1 MAAGTLLG
9 WTSPTEILVVTPDD
23 NKSFVGEYPFTIDK
37 EEWSWVGSSATLGA
51 AVMVFIIGTVV
62 NILGRKNTMLLLIV
76 PFVIGWA
83 LVIWAVNLPMLLVGR
98 VMLGIAGGSFCIT
111 APMYTAEIAQKEIR
125 GSLGS
130 YFQLMLTVGILF
142 VYAVGAGVSV
152 FVLSI
157 ICGIIP
163 LLFGAIFVFM
173 PETPYYLIS
182 KNRTEDAIKSLQWL
196 RGSQYDY
203 TQELAEMQAE
213 NEHRKKEKIPMMQIF
228 TSKATVRALYISFGL
243 MVFQQM
249 SGINAVIFYTTI
261 IFDEA
266 NVVIDPSVATIIVGV
281 MQVIATF
288 VSTMVVDKLGRRILL
303 LMSVSIMG
311 LCTILLGVF
320 FYLSDQNKDNV
331 ADLGWLPIVSMC
343 IFIVMFSLGFGP
355 IPWMM
360 IGEIFAPEVKG
371 IAGSAAGSF
380 NWILAFV
387 ITKTFTNMRDAMGTS
402 GAFWLFSAFSIVGT
416 VFVFFVIPE
425 TKGKTLSEIQKLL
438 AGEKENKTDNSSGV
452 VNAKL

>member
-1 MAAGTLLG
+1 M
-9 WTSPTEILVVTPDD
+9 
-23 NKSFVGEYPFTIDK
+23 GEYPFSIDK

-62 NILGRKNTMLLLIV
+62 NILGRKNTMLLLII

-213 NEHRKKEKIPMMQIF
+213 NEQRKNAKIPMMQIF

-266 NVVIDPSVATIIVGV
+266 NVDIDPSVATIIVGV

-303 LMSVSIMG
+303 LLSVSIMG
-311 LCTILLGVF
+311 VCTILLGVF

-402 GAFWLFSAFSIVGT
+402 GAFWLFSGFSIVGT
-416 VFVFFVIPE
+416 VFVFFAIPE
-425 TKGKTLSEIQKLL
+425 TKGKTLGEIQKLL
-438 AGEKENKTDNSSGV
+438 AGEKENKTDNSSGNG
-452 VNAKL
+452 NAKL

>member
-23 NKSFVGEYPFTIDK
+23 NKSFVGEYPFSIDK

-62 NILGRKNTMLLLIV
+62 NILGRKNTMLLLII

-213 NEHRKKEKIPMMQIF
+213 NEQRKNAKIPMMQIF

-266 NVVIDPSVATIIVGV
+266 NVDIDPSVATIIVGV

-303 LMSVSIMG
+303 LLSVSIMG
-311 LCTILLGVF
+311 VCTILLGVF

-402 GAFWLFSAFSIVGT
+402 GAFWLFSGFSIVGT
-416 VFVFFVIPE
+416 VFVFFAIPE
-425 TKGKTLSEIQKLL
+425 TKGKTLGEIQKLL
-438 AGEKENKTDNSSGV
+438 AGEKENKTDNSSGNG
-452 VNAKL
+452 NAKL